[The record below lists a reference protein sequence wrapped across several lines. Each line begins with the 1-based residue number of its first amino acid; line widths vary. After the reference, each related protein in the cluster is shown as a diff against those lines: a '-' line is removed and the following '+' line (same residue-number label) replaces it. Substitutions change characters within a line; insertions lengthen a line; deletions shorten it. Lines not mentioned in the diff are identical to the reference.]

1 MLKKVFQLF
10 SKKDSKFVI
19 KLQFFYFLIA
29 VVEVLSISSIAP
41 LTYSIFNPNIEDLN
55 NKFSQFLFSFS
66 FEKVIHYQIFFVSI
80 FCFLIV
86 LYNSLLILASSINE
100 NLVKD
105 TCIHLYK
112 KAITNFFRSNLK
124 DYAKKNNS
132 EYVNQMTFDI
142 QNISVQVL
150 SNFLKSNLKIY
161 SILIIFVA
169 IIYIDFVNAF
179 ILMIMALISYFLI
192 FKNIKKYI
200 SKSGKSAT
208 TVNSEILRTLKEIF
222 QNFEIISLHKNFK
235 YVYYNTIKNITLF
248 SNSKKNIEII
258 YVLARCSIEI
268 LAAFILSLLILFSI
282 SNYTLI
288 EYLPLLTFY
297 FFAFYRL
304 FPNLQQFFLSYSI
317 MNTWNY
323 SLDKIL
329 ENINYD
335 DFDIIE
341 KVDVEFDF
349 KNDIKI
355 KDLSYKRDNKIIFNN
370 FNCEIKKN
378 SIVGINGKSGSGKTT
393 LVKIISGLITDYDGK
408 IEIDTKRLKEDEISS
423 WQKNIGYV
431 PQYNFLL
438 LDSIMNNIA
447 MSTKIED
454 ISLNYL
460 NQSIATV
467 ELEKVFTK
475 DQLSNSQRIG
485 EDSVKISGGQKQRI
499 SIARAL
505 YRNPKLLILDESFNS
520 LDFISE
526 QKIMKNIKKNFP
538 EMTIILISHR
548 SQSLEICDK
557 LIELN

>member
-1 MLKKVFQLF
+1 MF
-10 SKKDSKFVI
+10 I
-19 KLQFFYFLIA
+19 I
-29 VVEVLSISSIAP
+29 
-41 LTYSIFNPNIEDLN
+41 
-55 NKFSQFLFSFS
+55 
-66 FEKVIHYQIFFVSI
+66 
-80 FCFLIV
+80 
-86 LYNSLLILASSINE
+86 
-100 NLVKD
+100 
-105 TCIHLYK
+105 
-112 KAITNFFRSNLK
+112 
-124 DYAKKNNS
+124 
-132 EYVNQMTFDI
+132 I
-142 QNISVQVL
+142 Q
-150 SNFLKSNLKIY
+150 LKI
-161 SILIIFVA
+161 LH
-169 IIYIDFVNAF
+169 
-179 ILMIMALISYFLI
+179 YFQI
-192 FKNIKKYI
+192 
-200 SKSGKSAT
+200 
-208 TVNSEILRTLKEIF
+208 
-222 QNFEIISLHKNFK
+222 Q
-235 YVYYNTIKNITLF
+235 
-248 SNSKKNIEII
+248 KNIEII

-297 FFAFYRL
+297 FLHFIDCFQIYSNFFIL
-304 FPNLQQFFLSYSI
+304 FN
-317 MNTWNY
+317 NEHWNY

-454 ISLNYL
+454 INLNYL

-467 ELEKVFTK
+467 DLEKVFTK

-485 EDSVKISGGQKQRI
+485 EDSVKISGGQSKEFQLQELCTEI
-499 SIARAL
+499 
-505 YRNPKLLILDESFNS
+505 RNY
-520 LDFISE
+520 
-526 QKIMKNIKKNFP
+526 
-538 EMTIILISHR
+538 
-548 SQSLEICDK
+548 
-557 LIELN
+557 